1 MITSSAVRK
10 VVIPAAGLGT
20 RFLPATKVVPK
31 EMMPLAGK
39 PLIQLAVEEAAASG
53 IETVILVVGKGK
65 SSLLDH
71 FHRDIALENTL
82 QRRGRGEDAETLRS
96 LCQLA
101 DVRAVWQDAPLGLAD
116 AIGTA
121 RSLVGDE
128 PFAVILPDAVID
140 SAVPC
145 IRQLMSCYEKY
156 PGCILATQ
164 IVSAVEVDRF
174 GIIDAVPVRDA
185 GYSGRV
191 LAVNSLTERPQPDT
205 VSSRYGIFGR
215 YILEP
220 AIFQCIEHTPPGY
233 GGELQLTD
241 SLLLCSRHVPLYAY
255 RFEGQ
260 HYDAGSKLGFLQATL
275 AYALK
280 DPELSHPLREHLAS
294 LEVALATVQ

>member
-1 MITSSAVRK
+1 MIPSSEIRK

-31 EMMPLAGK
+31 EMLPLAGK

-53 IETVILVVGKGK
+53 VQTVILVVGRGK

-71 FHRDIALENTL
+71 FHRDLALEKTL
-82 QRRGRGEDAETLRS
+82 QQRGKLEDAEILRTMS
-96 LCQLA
+96 QLA
-101 DVRAVWQDAPLGLAD
+101 DIRAVWQDTPLGLGD

-128 PFAVILPDAVID
+128 PFGVILPDAVID
-140 SAVPC
+140 SEVPC
-145 IRQLMSCYEKY
+145 LRQLMSCYDKH

-164 IVSAVEVDRF
+164 TVDADEVDRF
-174 GIIDAVPVRDA
+174 GIIDAVPVRDMEYA
-185 GYSGRV
+185 GRI
-191 LAVNSLTERPQPDT
+191 LAVNALTERPQLGS
-205 VSSRYGIFGR
+205 VSSRYGVFGR

-220 AIFQCIEHTPPGY
+220 EIFPYIEHTPPGF

-255 RFEGQ
+255 LFEGK

-280 DPELSHPLREHLAS
+280 DPELSHPLREYMSS
-294 LEVALATVQ
+294 LDLPFSTVH